1 MVGAA
6 RLGIQSGMS
15 RIEKNNQKIIVRPV
29 NGDKSLLMGQSAHCG
44 PQEHGDRGQTRI
56 IDVVQDRAADDET
69 PKREKKSLQGQ
80 VVARFPPFRCWKTR
94 RNAIKFSSRARIPSV
109 CVFLNEALNNLPA
122 SVSRKS

>member
-1 MVGAA
+1 MIGAD
-6 RLGIQSGMS
+6 RLGIQSCMS
-15 RIEKNNQKIIVRPV
+15 RTEKNNQKIIVRPV

-80 VVARFPPFRCWKTR
+80 LSHDFHHFAAGKHDGTQSNSHNELEFHPFVFFSTR
-94 RNAIKFSSRARIPSV
+94 H
-109 CVFLNEALNNLPA
+109 
-122 SVSRKS
+122 